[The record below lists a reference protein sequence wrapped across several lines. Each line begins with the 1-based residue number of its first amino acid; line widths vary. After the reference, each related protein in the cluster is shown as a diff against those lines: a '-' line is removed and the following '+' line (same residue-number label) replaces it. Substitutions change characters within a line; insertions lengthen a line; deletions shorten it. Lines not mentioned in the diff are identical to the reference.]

1 MGKRIIARYINDF
14 KKFVQ
19 SSSIELADWQVQ
31 ELIKFRNEIGY
42 TSDRR
47 KTLLQFVKLGYK
59 NWSKIWQ
66 VLKSMHNSSLKYQ
79 KILHGKVN
87 GTARYQS
94 INVKKRQALPTTI
107 DYYTSRGIPLE
118 DAVIEIKKIQ
128 KSRNERAVSV
138 ITARPHASRSCRQ
151 VGWWIDRGFDPDRA
165 VLEVKRVQT
174 TNGYNYCG
182 DIKQQERNTKWQ
194 NSIKSN
200 PNNND
205 IGYKRSHSLKRYID
219 RAGGNEIAGYA
230 AYCNYRLNLSG
241 WHSASKQSMAI
252 LQPIIDL
259 CRNIGAD
266 CYYGADGSHEWILRH
281 VKKAFLY
288 DLTIPLFSIIVEF
301 NGEAW
306 HPNPSWNKN
315 KWDAWKH
322 PHTKET
328 ADERHLKD
336 NLKIQAAVSAGWDL
350 YVIWDSSPDIT
361 QILEKIE
368 TKAQKQNL

>member
-1 MGKRIIARYINDF
+1 MRLDIQVIDAKPCCNLLNLGIKIGRKFGKFLNPCIIVASN
-14 KKFVQ
+14 
-19 SSSIELADWQVQ
+19 
-31 ELIKFRNEIGY
+31 IK
-42 TSDRR
+42 
-47 KTLLQFVKLGYK
+47 
-59 NWSKIWQ
+59 
-66 VLKSMHNSSLKYQ
+66 